1 VRTGR
6 FLCGK
11 LEGAAGDKPTAPFGC
26 DWPHREGETPMAVLE
41 LREVTKVFPG
51 VVANDKVSM
60 TLERGEIVAL
70 LGENG
75 AGKSTLMNVV
85 YGLLSA
91 DRGEIL
97 VEGRP
102 VKINNP
108 RQAIDLGIGM
118 VHQHFMLVEPLT
130 VTENI
135 VLGREPGK
143 FGVIDFATARA
154 RVKEISERYGLK
166 VDPDERI
173 VNLAVG
179 LQQRVEI
186 LKALY
191 QGASVLILDEPT
203 AVLTPQEVRELFA
216 VVRSLVD
223 EGLSVVLITHK
234 LEEVMA
240 VADRIIVMRDGAVVG
255 ETRPSETDE
264 VGLARMMVGRDVV
277 LEVEKGE
284 STRGDTVLSV
294 KDLRVK
300 DDRGLDAVN
309 GVTFE
314 VAGGEV
320 VALAGVSGNGQTELV
335 EAVVGLRTPLSGAV
349 TLKGKEITK
358 ANARS
363 SIEAGVSH
371 VPEDRHRRGLVLQF
385 DLAENLVLGD
395 HRMAPY
401 ATRGIMKPKQ
411 VTAMAKTR
419 IKDYDIRTPSEKV
432 LASNL
437 SGGNQQKVVIAREI
451 GRNPELL
458 VAAQPTRGLD
468 VGAIEF
474 VHSEILAER
483 AAGKA
488 VLLISLE
495 LEEVLSLADRILVM
509 YEGQIV
515 KEFAGD
521 EADAETLGYYMT
533 GGGGTKLDDSV
544 THAVPT
550 EGEVGA

>member
-1 VRTGR
+1 
-6 FLCGK
+6 
-11 LEGAAGDKPTAPFGC
+11 
-26 DWPHREGETPMAVLE
+26 MAVLE

-51 VVANDKVSM
+51 VIANDRVSM

-85 YGLLSA
+85 YGLHSA
-91 DRGEIL
+91 ERGEIL
-97 VEGRP
+97 VDDQL
-102 VKINNP
+102 VKVRSP

-135 VLGREPGK
+135 VLGREPGR
-143 FGVIDFATARA
+143 FGVIDMATARK
-154 RVKEISERYGLK
+154 RVAEISERYGLK
-166 VDPDERI
+166 IDPDAKIRDLE
-173 VNLAVG
+173 VG

-191 QGASVLILDEPT
+191 QGARVLILDEPT

-216 VVRSLVD
+216 VVRSLVT
-223 EGLSVVLITHK
+223 EGLSVVFITHK

-277 LEVEKGE
+277 LQVEKPPVQRGE
-284 STRGDTVLSV
+284 PVLEVQDLVV
-294 KDLRVK
+294 KG
-300 DDRGLDAVN
+300 DRGLDAVA
-309 GVTFE
+309 GITFRVSGGE
-314 VAGGEV
+314 IVAVAGVG
-320 VALAGVSGNGQTELV
+320 GNGQTELV
-335 EAVVGLRTPLSGAV
+335 DAIVGLRRPTAGSIA
-349 TLKGKEITK
+349 LKGKDITH
-358 ANARS
+358 ASARS
-363 SIEAGVSH
+363 SIEVGVSH
-371 VPEDRHRRGLVLQF
+371 IPEDRHRRGLILQF
-385 DLAENLVLGD
+385 NLVDNLVLGD
-395 HRMAPY
+395 HRVAPY
-401 ATRGIMKPKQ
+401 AKHGFMRPREIA
-411 VTAMAKTR
+411 AMAKKR
-419 IKDYDIRTPSEKV
+419 IKDYDIRTTSEKI
-432 LASNL
+432 AAADL

-474 VHSEILAER
+474 VHSQILAER

-488 VLLISLE
+488 VLLLSLE
-495 LEEVLSLADRILVM
+495 LEEVLSLADRVLVI
-509 YEGQIV
+509 YEGRIV
-515 KEFAGD
+515 KEFVAE

-533 GGGGTKLDDSV
+533 GGGGKKLDDA
-544 THAVPT
+544 TDAVPSQAGV
-550 EGEVGA
+550 GE

>member
-1 VRTGR
+1 
-6 FLCGK
+6 
-11 LEGAAGDKPTAPFGC
+11 
-26 DWPHREGETPMAVLE
+26 MAVLE

-51 VVANDKVSM
+51 VIANSNVSM

-97 VEGRP
+97 VDGKP

-118 VHQHFMLVEPLT
+118 VHQHFMLIEPLT

-135 VLGREPGK
+135 VLGREPGRY
-143 FGVIDFATARA
+143 GVIDFDTAKA
-154 RVKEISERYGLK
+154 RVQEISERYGLK
-166 VDPDERI
+166 VDPDEKI
-173 VNLAVG
+173 MNLAVG

-191 QGASVLILDEPT
+191 QGARVLILDEPT

-240 VADRIIVMRDGAVVG
+240 VADRILVMRDGAVVG

-277 LEVEKGE
+277 LEVEKGA

-294 KDLRVK
+294 SDLHVK
-300 DDRGLDAVN
+300 DDRGLDAVS
-309 GVTFE
+309 GVTFD

-335 EAVVGLRTPLSGAV
+335 EAIVGLRTPLSGAV
-349 TLKGKEITK
+349 SLKGKDITK

-395 HRMAPY
+395 HRIAPY
-401 ATRGIMKPKQ
+401 TTRGIMKPKQ
-411 VTAMAKTR
+411 IAAMAKSR

-437 SGGNQQKVVIAREI
+437 SGGNQQKVVIAREL

-474 VHSEILAER
+474 VHSQILAER

-509 YEGQIV
+509 FEGRIV
-515 KEFAGD
+515 REFAGD
-521 EADAETLGYYMT
+521 EVDAETLGYYMT
-533 GGGGTKLDDSV
+533 GGGGTKLDDAA
-544 THAVPT
+544 THAAPT
-550 EGEVGA
+550 ESEVGA